1 MIGNVIPNGTNRHGY
16 PIRSRYDRRRR
27 RDRGSWAARWAGV
40 FLQLGL
46 NRAQVQT
53 RTAQVKQNLD
63 NKVTAIKTYRD
74 NAKQA
79 QTAQSLASVNHK
91 NNRTSHSYQALR
103 TARQN
108 LRTHRRSLV
117 PLEDELRKL
126 RKQSYYWNKVDR
138 AAGSAQTSSA
148 SSAAPATNTAP
159 TWDRPQAEDCTLN
172 LDISAFITQIN
183 ADSNNNL
190 IAFSGTDYGVRTM
203 SETVPQTM
211 NEIMA
216 FINHHASL
224 WVPQRKLKQVP
235 QHRLKQVPQ
244 RKLKRVPQ
252 RKLKQVRRAPYHRS
266 HPRAPRHIP
275 R

>member
-1 MIGNVIPNGTNRHGY
+1 MFVDRYRVRIVGNVILNGVNRH

-27 RDRGSWAARWAGV
+27 QDRGAWAARWADE
-40 FLQLGL
+40 FLRIGL
-46 NRAQVQT
+46 SRAQVQA
-53 RTAQVKQNLD
+53 RVAQVKQNLD
-63 NKVTAIKTYRD
+63 NKVTAIKPFRV
-74 NAKQA
+74 NVKQA

-91 NNRTSHSYQALR
+91 NNRSQPTYQALQ

-126 RKQSYYWNKVDR
+126 RKQNYYWNKVDR
-138 AAGSAQTSSA
+138 AADSAQTSSA
-148 SSAAPATNTAP
+148 IGAAPATNTAP
-159 TWDRPQAEDCTLN
+159 TWDHPQAEDRTLN
-172 LDISAFITQIN
+172 LDISAFRQQIN

-203 SETVPQTM
+203 SETVPQTL

-224 WVPQRKLKQVP
+224 SGKPRNIFTRLMVVMDLQRIADCSI
-235 QHRLKQVPQ
+235 
-244 RKLKRVPQ
+244 RKN
-252 RKLKQVRRAPYHRS
+252 
-266 HPRAPRHIP
+266 
-275 R
+275 